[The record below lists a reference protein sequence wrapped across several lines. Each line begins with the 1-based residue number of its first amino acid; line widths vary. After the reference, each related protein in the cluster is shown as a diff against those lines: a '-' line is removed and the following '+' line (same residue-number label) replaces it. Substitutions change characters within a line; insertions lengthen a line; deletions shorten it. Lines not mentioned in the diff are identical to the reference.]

1 MTIVEQPDTI
11 FDDHAGI
18 TAISLNTQAYNDSPS
33 KYVRLIMR
41 NCAMPAP
48 PHTMTT
54 FAALH
59 DPQRPAHAAC
69 TPREADVRDR
79 VRSSWLPY
87 ENQCNALAS
96 DIPLPAHA
104 GARHW
109 TIDSQWKPRS
119 RRYEGTRIPLWLCAC
134 SSLSDP
140 RARCL
145 PATKG
150 TKERRCHLSA
160 EADDWHHRCRTRKGR
175 WDRWRAL
182 LARCSSLV
190 RNGPIFNKI
199 YIPNQTWCLPNENRP
214 GPTRPDGS

>member
-1 MTIVEQPDTI
+1 MR
-11 FDDHAGI
+11 
-18 TAISLNTQAYNDSPS
+18 AYNGSPS
-33 KYVRLIMR
+33 KYVRLIRR

-54 FAALH
+54 FAAPH
-59 DPQRPAHAAC
+59 DPERTHSMHV
-69 TPREADVRDR
+69 PRDADARDR

-104 GARHW
+104 GAPPLDDRL
-109 TIDSQWKPRS
+109 SMEAAKG
-119 RRYEGTRIPLWLCAC
+119 RRYEGARIPLWLCAC
-134 SSLSDP
+134 SSLSGS

-150 TKERRCHLSA
+150 TKERRCHLST

-175 WDRWRAL
+175 RDRWRAL
-182 LARCSSLV
+182 LARCPSLV

-199 YIPNQTWCLPNENRP
+199 YIPNQT
-214 GPTRPDGS
+214 